1 MVSVSV
7 SVKVRCQ
14 ELCALLAIAPTLRCA
29 TGGAR
34 IRIHTFALLLV
45 CYGTVAQQPIAVKPY
60 FSLSLP
66 VRLWF
71 GH

>member
-1 MVSVSV
+1 MRTPGNRSYTT
-7 SVKVRCQ
+7 
-14 ELCALLAIAPTLRCA
+14 LCETAVHVFAYIPLL
-29 TGGAR
+29 
-34 IRIHTFALLLV
+34 
-45 CYGTVAQQPIAVKPY
+45 CYLSAMGTVAQQPIAVKPY

>member
-1 MVSVSV
+1 MRTPGNRSYTT
-7 SVKVRCQ
+7 
-14 ELCALLAIAPTLRCA
+14 LCE

-34 IRIHTFALLLV
+34 ILMCPFLLALVLW
-45 CYGTVAQQPIAVKPY
+45 TVAQQPIAVKPY